1 MELMVNNVVIFRSR
15 STPIVIA
22 IALLQRNNAEAN
34 LESPSDSMKQLA
46 DVYVLIHSLEGN
58 AYPAIRIGMNKI
70 VVVYVRFLHGHSVL
84 RDMCLTMKTV
94 VLVFQ
99 LV

>member
-1 MELMVNNVVIFRSR
+1 M
-15 STPIVIA
+15 IA
-22 IALLQRNNAEAN
+22 TALLRRKYAKAN
-34 LESPSDSMKQLA
+34 LESPSDSMKRLA

-70 VVVYVRFLHGHSVL
+70 VVAYVRFLHGHSVP

-99 LV
+99 PV